1 MDDEPIPLEGTDWH
15 LAAWSG
21 PDGSETEVP
30 PGIRATATIA
40 DGVIAGSTGCNR
52 YHAPCSIDGA
62 AIEIGPAAMTMMACD
77 PERTAV
83 ERAFTSALAGVR
95 GWELDGDELRL
106 LDGASRTVLRFRAAV
121 APPFVGTAWI
131 ADGIN
136 NGRGGVASLVEGTQ
150 VTATFRD
157 DGRVTGT
164 GGCNRYFGPYER
176 AGEAIRVGPLAGTR
190 MACPEPPGAAE
201 QEAAFLAAMERAT
214 TWSIQED
221 RLELRAA
228 DGALQV
234 GLHPADD
241 GDRG

>member
-1 MDDEPIPLEGTDWH
+1 MDDEPIPFEGTEWR
-15 LAAWSG
+15 LAAWTG
-21 PDGSETEVP
+21 PDGAEVAAP
-30 PGIRATATIA
+30 AGIRATAVVA

-52 YHAPCSIDGA
+52 YHAPCSIDGSA
-62 AIEIGPAAMTMMACD
+62 LEIGPAAMTMMACD

-83 ERAFTSALAGVR
+83 ERAFTAALAGVR
-95 GWELDGDELRL
+95 AWALEHDELRL
-106 LDGASRTVLRFRAAV
+106 LDGDGRPVLRFRAAV
-121 APPFVGTAWI
+121 GPAFVGTAWV

-176 AGEAIRVGPLAGTR
+176 AGEAVRIGPLAGTR
-190 MACPEPPGAAE
+190 MACPDPPGAAA

-214 TWSIQED
+214 TWSIRED
-221 RLELRAA
+221 RLELR
-228 DGALQV
+228 DGGGALQV
-234 GLHPADD
+234 GFRPAD
-241 GDRG
+241 G

>member
-1 MDDEPIPLEGTDWH
+1 MDDEPIPFEGTEWR
-15 LAAWSG
+15 LAAWTD
-21 PDGSETEVP
+21 PDGTDVP
-30 PGIRATATIA
+30 VPAGILATAVVA

-52 YHAPCSIDGA
+52 YHAPCSVDGA
-62 AIEIGPAAMTMMACD
+62 ALEIGPAAMAMMACD

-83 ERAFTSALAGVR
+83 ERAFTIALAGVR
-95 GWELDGDELRL
+95 AWALDEDVLRL
-106 LDGASRTVLRFRAAV
+106 LDADGRAVLRFRAAL
-121 APPFVGTAWI
+121 APAFVGTAWV

-136 NGRGGVASLVEGTQ
+136 NGRGAVESLVEGTQ

-157 DGRVTGT
+157 DGRVTGS

-176 AGEAIRVGPLAGTR
+176 AGEAIRIGPLAGTR
-190 MACPEPPGAAE
+190 MACPEPPGAAA

-214 TWSIQED
+214 TWSVREE

-234 GLHPADD
+234 GFHPADE
-241 GDRG
+241 